1 MDITESIRIE
11 AEDYKVGTN
20 GVEYFDSTT
29 VNKGGAYRTDD
40 VDIEVTGDVNGAY
53 NLGWV
58 DAGEYTTDDVNIP
71 VTIVEI
77 LLLFFYLKFIDLK
90 SALIDTDQSH

>member
-1 MDITESIRIE
+1 MDINESIRIE

-20 GVEYFDSTT
+20 GVGCFDSIAG
-29 VNKGGAYRTDD
+29 NKGGAYCSDD
-40 VDIEVTGDVNGAY
+40 IDIEVTGDVDGAY
-53 NLGWV
+53 NIGWV

-71 VTIVEI
+71 VTIAEI

>member
-11 AEDYKVGTN
+11 AEDYKMETN

-29 VNKGGAYRTDD
+29 GNTGGAYRTDD
-40 VDIEVTGDVNGAY
+40 VDIEVSGEVDVAY
-53 NLGWV
+53 NIGWV
-58 DAGEYTTDDVNIP
+58 DADEYTTDDVNIP

-90 SALIDTDQSH
+90 SALIDTNQSH